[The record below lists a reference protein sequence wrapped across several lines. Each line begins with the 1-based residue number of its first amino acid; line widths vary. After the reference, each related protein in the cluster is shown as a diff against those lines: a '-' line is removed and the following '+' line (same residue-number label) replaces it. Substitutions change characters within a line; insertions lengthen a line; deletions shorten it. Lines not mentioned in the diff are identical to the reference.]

1 MRRGTTPTFT
11 FTADMDCG
19 QLDKLDISFAQR
31 DEVVLSKGLAD
42 CVISGNEITVSLA
55 EDDTLLFDSRKNP
68 VRIQLRAG
76 IGDTRIGSNMMH
88 TTAEAILKDGC
99 LA

>member
-42 CVISGNEITVSLA
+42 CMINGNEITVSLT
-55 EDDTLLFDSRKNP
+55 EEDTLLFDSRKNP

-76 IGDTRIGSNMMH
+76 IGDTRIASNMMH
-88 TTAEAILKDGC
+88 TTAEAVLKDGC
-99 LA
+99 LT

>member
-1 MRRGTTPTFT
+1 MRRGTTPTLT
-11 FTADMDCG
+11 FTADMDCT
-19 QLDKLDISFAQR
+19 QIDKLDVSFAQR

-42 CVISGNEITVSLA
+42 CTVNGNTITVNLT
-55 EDDTLLFDSRKNP
+55 EEDTLLFDCRKNP

-76 IGDTRIGSNMMH
+76 IGDKRIASNIMH

-99 LA
+99 LT

>member
-11 FTADMDCG
+11 FTADMDCS

-42 CVISGNEITVSLA
+42 CVISGNEITVSLT
-55 EDDTLLFDSRKNP
+55 EEDTLLFDSRKIP
-68 VRIQLRAG
+68 CGYSFGQGLAIRGLRL
-76 IGDTRIGSNMMH
+76 T
-88 TTAEAILKDGC
+88 
-99 LA
+99 

>member
-11 FTADMDCG
+11 FTADMDCT

-42 CVISGNEITVSLA
+42 CVIDGNEITVHLT
-55 EDDTLLFDSRKNP
+55 EEDTLLFDSRKNP
-68 VRIQLRAG
+68 VRIQIRAG
-76 IGDTRIGSNMMH
+76 IGDTRIASNTMH

-99 LA
+99 LE

>member
-11 FTADMDCG
+11 FTADMDCS

-42 CVISGNEITVSLA
+42 CVISGNEITVHLT
-55 EDDTLLFDSRKNP
+55 EEDTLLFDSRKNP

-76 IGDTRIGSNMMH
+76 IGDTRIASNMMH
-88 TTAEAILKDGC
+88 TTAEAVLKDGC
-99 LA
+99 LT

>member
-1 MRRGTTPTFT
+1 MRRGTTPVLT
-11 FTADMDCG
+11 FTADMDCA
-19 QLDKLDISFAQR
+19 QIDKLDVSFAQR

-42 CVISGNEITVSLA
+42 CAVNGNEITVRLT
-55 EDDTLLFDSRKNP
+55 EEETLLFDSRKNP

-76 IGDTRIGSNMMH
+76 IGDIRIASNIVH

-99 LA
+99 LS

>member
-1 MRRGTTPTFT
+1 MIRGTTPTFT
-11 FTADMDCG
+11 FTADMDCE
-19 QLDKLDISFAQR
+19 QIDKLDVSFAQR

-42 CVISGNEITVSLA
+42 CVISGNEITVNLT
-55 EDDTLLFDSRKNP
+55 EEETLLFDARKNP

-76 IGDTRIGSNMMH
+76 IGETRIASNIVH

>member
-11 FTADMDCG
+11 FTADMDCS

-42 CVISGNEITVSLA
+42 CMINGNEITVSLT
-55 EDDTLLFDSRKNP
+55 EEDTLLFDSRKNP

-76 IGDTRIGSNMMH
+76 IGDTRIASNMMH

-99 LA
+99 LE